1 MAKRRSKSRPA
12 PKQVQPHVLVRRAVK
27 FGADQANALL
37 SRPMPRRLTAA
48 GAPDNGIVVA
58 EGDSWFN
65 YPLHDVLE
73 RLEEQFGF
81 RVESVAHQGDS
92 AEQMAYDPAQ
102 GAALARLLQRLKD
115 DGKTPRAI
123 LLSAGGNDI
132 AGDQFGM
139 LINHVNSGL
148 PVLNT
153 QIVNGVINE
162 RLMFAY
168 GCLIG
173 RINQMTQTLF
183 PNPVPIVIHGYAHAV
198 PDGRGFLGG
207 TWFLPGPWLRPG
219 FDQKGH
225 TDRAKNRDQ
234 VANLLDQLNAMLQSL
249 PTFPN
254 IQNTTYLDLRGVLN
268 NNLPTQ
274 YKQDWANELHPTP
287 DGFERLAKHFSD
299 QILLFPKP

>member
-1 MAKRRSKSRPA
+1 M
-12 PKQVQPHVLVRRAVK
+12 
-27 FGADQANALL
+27 
-37 SRPMPRRLTAA
+37 
-48 GAPDNGIVVA
+48 
-58 EGDSWFN
+58 
-65 YPLHDVLE
+65 HDVLE
-73 RLEEQFGF
+73 RLEEKFGF

-92 AEQMAYDPAQ
+92 VESMAYDPAQ
-102 GAALARLLQRLKD
+102 GAALARVLQRLKD

-123 LLSAGGNDI
+123 LLSGGGNDL
-132 AGDQFGM
+132 AGEQFGM

-173 RINQMTQTLF
+173 RINQMTQMLF

-207 TWFLPGPWLRPG
+207 FWFLPGPWLRPG

-225 TDRAKNRDQ
+225 TDLATNRDQ
-234 VANLLDQLNAMLQSL
+234 VASLIDTLNAMLQSL
-249 PTFPN
+249 PTFSN
-254 IQNTTYLDLRGVLN
+254 IENTTYLDLRGVLSN
-268 NNLPTQ
+268 TLPTQ
-274 YKQDWANELHPTP
+274 YANDWANELHPTP
-287 DGFERLAKHFSD
+287 SGFEALAQKFND